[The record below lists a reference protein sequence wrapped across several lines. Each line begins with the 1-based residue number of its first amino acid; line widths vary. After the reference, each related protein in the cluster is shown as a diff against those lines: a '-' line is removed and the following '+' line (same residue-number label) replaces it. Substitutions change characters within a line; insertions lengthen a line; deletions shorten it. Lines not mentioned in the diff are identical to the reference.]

1 MALHF
6 EATEFETRKARVLEE
21 MACRDLDAMLL
32 FAPESQYWLTGFDS
46 FGFVFFQCLI
56 LTRDGKFTLLTRSP
70 DLRQAR
76 HTSLIDDIVIWIDR
90 ADADPAS
97 QLRDL
102 LNNLDLLGNRLGVEY
117 DTHGLTAANGRAL
130 EEALRTFGELE
141 DASDLV
147 PPLRA
152 LKSAAEL
159 AYVKRA
165 GELADDAL
173 DAGLA
178 EIRAGADEG
187 QVLAAMQGAVFA
199 GGGDYSGNPFIIG
212 SGADALL
219 CRTKTGRRTLD
230 DSDQITLEFAG
241 AYRLYHVALMETVVI
256 GEPNSYQRDLRDAA
270 GEALA
275 ACREAMMPGNTFAD
289 VFAAYAHVMEARGL
303 SRHRLN
309 ACGYSLGARY
319 SPSWMDWPMFY
330 RDNPASIEP
339 DMVLFAHMIIMDSDK
354 QTAMCLGRSFRTSE
368 GPAEQLS
375 RHGSDLFVR

>member
-6 EATEFETRKARVLEE
+6 ETAEFEARKSRVVEE
-21 MACRDLDAMLL
+21 MARRKLDAMLL

-46 FGFVFFQCLI
+46 FGFVFFQCLV
-56 LTRDGKFTLLTRSP
+56 LTREGNFTLLTRSP

-76 HTSLIDDIVIWIDR
+76 HTSLIEDIVIWIDR
-90 ADADPAS
+90 PDADPAG

-102 LNNLDLLGNRLGVEY
+102 LNNLDLLGGRLGVEY

-130 EEALRTFGELE
+130 DEALRTFAELE
-141 DASDLV
+141 DASGLV
-147 PPLRA
+147 APLRA
-152 LKSAAEL
+152 VKSAAEL
-159 AYVKRA
+159 AYVERA
-165 GELADDAL
+165 AELADEAL

-187 QVLAAMQGAVFA
+187 HILAAMQGAVFA

-219 CRTKTGRRTLD
+219 CRAATGRRTLD
-230 DSDQITLEFAG
+230 DRDQITLEFAG

-256 GEPNSYQRDLRDAA
+256 GEPDPYQHELRDAA
-270 GEALA
+270 GEALE
-275 ACREAMMPGNTFAD
+275 ACRAAMMPGNAFGD
-289 VFAAYAHVMEARGL
+289 VFAAYAQVMEARGL

-319 SPSWMDWPMFY
+319 APSWMDWPMFY
-330 RDNPASIEP
+330 RDNPAPIEP

-354 QTAMCLGRSFRTSE
+354 RTAMCLGRSFRTSE
-368 GPAEQLS
+368 GAAEPLS
-375 RHGSDLFVR
+375 RHGAGLFIR

>member
-6 EATEFETRKARVLEE
+6 ETAEFEARKERVLEE
-21 MACRDLDAMLL
+21 IARRKLDAILL

-46 FGFVFFQCLI
+46 FGFVFFQCLV
-56 LTRDGKFTLLTRSP
+56 LTRDGHFTLLTRSP

-76 HTSLIDDIVIWIDR
+76 HTSLIEDIVIWIDR
-90 ADADPAS
+90 PDADPS
-97 QLRDL
+97 TQLRDL
-102 LNNLDLLGNRLGVEY
+102 LNNLDLLGGRLGVEY

-130 EEALRTFGELE
+130 EEALRTFAELE
-141 DASDLV
+141 DASGLV
-147 PPLRA
+147 PPQRA
-152 LKSAAEL
+152 IKSAAEL

-165 GELADDAL
+165 GELADDAF

-187 QVLAAMQGAVFA
+187 HILAAMQGAVFS

-256 GEPNSYQRDLRDAA
+256 GEPSPYQRELRDVA

-275 ACREAMMPGNTFAD
+275 ACREAMIPGNSFGD

-303 SRHRLN
+303 NRHRLN

-319 SPSWMDWPMFY
+319 APSWMDWPMFY
-330 RDNPASIEP
+330 RDNRAPIEP
-339 DMVLFAHMIIMDSDK
+339 DMVLFAHMIIMDSDE
-354 QTAMCLGRSFRTSE
+354 QTAMCLGRSFRTTE
-368 GPAEQLS
+368 AAAEPLS
-375 RHGSDLFVR
+375 RHGTDLFIR

>member
-6 EATEFETRKARVLEE
+6 ETAEFEARKSRVVEE
-21 MACRDLDAMLL
+21 MARRKLDAMLL

-46 FGFVFFQCLI
+46 FGFVFFQCLV
-56 LTRDGKFTLLTRSP
+56 LTREGNFTLLTRSP

-76 HTSLIDDIVIWIDR
+76 HTSLIEDIVIWIDR
-90 ADADPAS
+90 PDADPAG

-102 LNNLDLLGNRLGVEY
+102 LNNLDLLGGRLGVEY

-130 EEALRTFGELE
+130 DEALRTFAELE
-141 DASDLV
+141 DASSLV
-147 PPLRA
+147 APLRA
-152 LKSAAEL
+152 VKSAAEL
-159 AYVKRA
+159 AYVERA
-165 GELADDAL
+165 AELADEAL

-187 QVLAAMQGAVFA
+187 HILAAMQGAVFA

-219 CRTKTGRRTLD
+219 CRAATGRRTLD

-256 GEPNSYQRDLRDAA
+256 GEPDPYQHELRDAA
-270 GEALA
+270 GEALE
-275 ACREAMMPGNTFAD
+275 ACRAAMMPGNAFGD
-289 VFAAYAHVMEARGL
+289 VFAAYAQVMEARGL
-303 SRHRLN
+303 NRHRLN

-319 SPSWMDWPMFY
+319 APSWMDWPMFY
-330 RDNPASIEP
+330 RDNPAPIEP

-354 QTAMCLGRSFRTSE
+354 RTAICLGRSFHTSE
-368 GPAEQLS
+368 GAAEPLS
-375 RHGSDLFVR
+375 RHGADLFIR